1 MFKDLFGVKKS
12 KLDENRRYK
21 NLIDTTL
28 ITFVEDCEKEYL
40 EVKDI
45 EAIKH
50 DFDYFCNK
58 LTALDSNITK
68 LKLLATG
75 KVVLHESV
83 GKSVSF
89 TNHNVRSCILELA
102 DELSKTEKGE
112 LYTNAITFICVI
124 GACVYEYLDSV
135 EDKNKYKPDFESE
148 EKYYQD

>member
-50 DFDYFCNK
+50 DFDYF
-58 LTALDSNITK
+58 S
-68 LKLLATG
+68 
-75 KVVLHESV
+75 S
-83 GKSVSF
+83 
-89 TNHNVRSCILELA
+89 
-102 DELSKTEKGE
+102 
-112 LYTNAITFICVI
+112 
-124 GACVYEYLDSV
+124 
-135 EDKNKYKPDFESE
+135 
-148 EKYYQD
+148 

>member
-28 ITFVEDCEKEYL
+28 ITFVEDCKKEYL

-45 EAIKH
+45 EVIKH

-58 LTALDSNITK
+58 LTALDGNITK

-75 KVVLHESV
+75 KVILHESA
-83 GKSVSF
+83 GKSISF
-89 TNHNVRSCILELA
+89 TNHNVRNCILELA
-102 DELSKTEKGE
+102 DELSKVEKGE
-112 LYTNAITFICVI
+112 LYTNAVTFICVI

-135 EDKNKYKPDFESE
+135 EDKNRYKPDFESE